1 MEKNEHDIEVW
12 SRDDLRSALGE
23 GFHTAFRKAVDGH
36 GSAEIHYAITKM
48 PRKVWGDV
56 LDFVLAGLPQ
66 ERFIVEK
73 SRRKT
78 KST

>member
-12 SRDDLRSALGE
+12 SRDDLRSALGA

-36 GSAEIHYAITKM
+36 RSAEIHHAITKM
-48 PRKVWGDV
+48 PAKVWGDV
-56 LDFVLAGLPQ
+56 LDFVLLCLPQ

-73 SRRKT
+73 SRRRK
-78 KST
+78 K